1 MFKKIY
7 LFASLLAVTA
17 VQADVRIAAHLDVS
31 HNGQV
36 THVDFDNLIIPEN
49 HYAGITTFYSE
60 SGYRLGVRIVGISD
74 TVVTVELFVEDANS
88 ELLYNPTLACTWDV
102 QASTQ
107 IGIRHY
113 EKKVDELIAL
123 TITVSRS

>member
-7 LFASLLAVTA
+7 LFASLLAVTVA
-17 VQADVRIAAHLDVS
+17 EADVRIAAHLDVS
-31 HNGQV
+31 HNDQV
-36 THVDFDNLIIPEN
+36 TQVDFDEIIPES
-49 HYAGITTFYSE
+49 HYAGVTTFYSE

-74 TVVTVELFVEDANS
+74 TIVTIELFVEDANGDVI
-88 ELLYNPTLACTWDV
+88 YNPTLVCTWDV

-113 EKKVDELIAL
+113 ENRVDELIAL